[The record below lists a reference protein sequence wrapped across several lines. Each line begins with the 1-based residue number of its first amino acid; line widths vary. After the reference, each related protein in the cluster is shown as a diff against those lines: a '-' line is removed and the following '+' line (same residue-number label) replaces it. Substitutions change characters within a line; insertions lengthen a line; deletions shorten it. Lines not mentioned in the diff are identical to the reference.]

1 MNDSAIICDEV
12 IESFDEEINFNEKK
26 AIWKTDNFYILLA
39 FLLVTIALLTAINI
53 YYYLIIYQ
61 GKHLLP
67 FHNTNNK
74 SSKFCI
80 HIINW
85 KWVI

>member
-1 MNDSAIICDEV
+1 MNDSAIIWDEV

-26 AIWKTDNFYILLA
+26 AICKTDNFYILLA
-39 FLLVTIALLTAINI
+39 FLLVTIALLTATSI
-53 YYYLIIYQ
+53 YYYLLIIQ

-74 SSKFCI
+74 SSKFY
-80 HIINW
+80 
-85 KWVI
+85 

>member
-1 MNDSAIICDEV
+1 MNDSAIIWDEV

-26 AIWKTDNFYILLA
+26 AICKTDNFYILLA
-39 FLLVTIALLTAINI
+39 FLLVTIALLTVTSI
-53 YYYLIIYQ
+53 YYYLLIIQ

-74 SSKFCI
+74 SSKFYI
-80 HIINW
+80 HITN
-85 KWVI
+85 

>member
-12 IESFDEEINFNEKK
+12 IEWFDEEINFNEKK

-39 FLLVTIALLTAINI
+39 FLLVTIALLTAISI

-61 GKHLLP
+61 EKHLLP

-74 SSKFCI
+74 SSKFYI

>member
-1 MNDSAIICDEV
+1 MNDSAIIWDEV

-26 AIWKTDNFYILLA
+26 AICKTDNFYILLA
-39 FLLVTIALLTAINI
+39 FLLVTIALLTATSI
-53 YYYLIIYQ
+53 YYYLLIIQ

-74 SSKFCI
+74 SSKFYI
-80 HIINW
+80 HITN
-85 KWVI
+85 